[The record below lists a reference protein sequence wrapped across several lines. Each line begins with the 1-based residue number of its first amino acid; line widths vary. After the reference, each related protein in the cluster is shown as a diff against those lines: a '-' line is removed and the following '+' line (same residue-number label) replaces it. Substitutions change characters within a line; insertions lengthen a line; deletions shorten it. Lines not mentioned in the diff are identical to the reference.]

1 MKNWFRRRDR
11 AREIHEEV
19 ESHLA
24 MRAELNRAG
33 GMAPEE
39 ARTGARRQFGNAALI
54 EEDVRRVRS
63 FPWIES
69 LAQDARYALR
79 GFARSPVFT
88 ATAVL
93 TIALGIG
100 ASTAVFSLVD
110 RILFRPLPYPLAGQL
125 VSMGIVAPSVDKNEF
140 VFADAYVRWRAQ
152 QTPFSNITTFGF
164 ISDCDLSEQNAA
176 RLRCAM
182 VESTF
187 LPTFGIQPAL
197 GRNFTHAEDQP
208 NAPKVALLSYA
219 FWKSRFGGDTGVIG
233 RSISVDG
240 QPTNIVGVLPHD
252 FELFNLSPIDLL
264 IPEAIN
270 EAHPGNGRVFR
281 AFARLRPGVS
291 VEQARAA
298 MQPLFEQDRNSVPS
312 QFRKELRL
320 VIRPLRERQ
329 IGDMRMASWTLFG
342 AVLVVLLIAGANVAN
357 LMLARSASRRREWTI
372 RAAIGAGRWRL
383 ARQVLTE
390 SLLLASLGAAA
401 GCGLAWLLLRF
412 FVAAA
417 PHGILR
423 LDQASLDGR
432 VLSFAVALSLLS
444 GLLFGLAPA
453 MDTPIAGSMAAGRTV
468 VSGRGLLRHVLIA
481 AQIGASL
488 VLLTGAGLLLRS
500 LWNLEKVPL
509 GMDTGQTV
517 AAQFVIGK
525 GYQELPFFERLE
537 TRLRSLPGDPTYAIV
552 DNIPPYGGSRS
563 RPFFVL
569 DVEGRPPLPEGTGG
583 MVGWRYVTPGY
594 FAAMG
599 IPIIRGRAFTED
611 ERSAQDMPII
621 LSRELARRLFPGGDA
636 LGRHMLSTGQG
647 VWHTVVGIA
656 GDVINNGLDHRPDPE
671 YYELRKHF
679 ADATYNNRA
688 PAGGW
693 RGASVIVR
701 SPLSPET
708 MSKTLRAIMAE
719 LDPSVPVTVQ
729 TLQERAGTLTVASRF
744 DALLLGGFAG
754 VGLLLAAI
762 GIYGVIAFLVG
773 QRTREVGVRMALGA
787 TPSAVTRLFLRHAA
801 GWTLAGIAIGFAGA
815 LAVTRLLTSMLFQ
828 VSGRDPW
835 SLVAA
840 PALLLAVALAA
851 AWLPA
856 RRAAHIDPA
865 RTLREE

>member
-11 AREIHEEV
+11 SQEIHEEV
-19 ESHLA
+19 ERHLA
-24 MRAELNRAG
+24 MRAELNCAAG
-33 GMAPEE
+33 MSPDE

-54 EEDVRRVRS
+54 EEDVRGVRG
-63 FPWIES
+63 FPWLES

-88 ATAVL
+88 ATAIL

-110 RILFRPLPYPLAGQL
+110 RILFRPLPYPQADRL
-125 VSMGIVAPSVDKNEF
+125 VSIGIVAPSVDKSEF
-140 VFADAYVRWRAQ
+140 VFADAYVQMRAR
-152 QTPFSNITTFGF
+152 QTPFSQITTFGF
-164 ISDCDLSEQNAA
+164 INDCDLSEQNAV

-208 NAPKVALLSYA
+208 NASKVALLSYS
-219 FWKSRFGGDTGVIG
+219 FWKNRFGGDTGVVG

-240 QPTNIVGVLPHD
+240 QPTNIVGVLPRD

-270 EAHPGNGRVFR
+270 EARPGNGRVFR
-281 AFARLRPGVS
+281 AFGRLRPGVG

-298 MQPLFEQDRNSVPS
+298 MEPLFEEQRRTVPP

-320 VIRPLRERQ
+320 VIRPLRDRQ
-329 IGDMRMASWTLFG
+329 IGDMRLASWTLFA
-342 AVLVVLLIAGANVAN
+342 AVLVVLLIASANVAN

-390 SLLLASLGAAA
+390 SVLLASIGAVA

-412 FVAAA
+412 FAAAA
-417 PHGILR
+417 PHGIMR

-432 VLSFAVALSLLS
+432 VLLFAIALALAS
-444 GLLFGLAPA
+444 GVLFGLAPA
-453 MDTPIAGSMAAGRTV
+453 LDTPAASMAAGRTV
-468 VSGRGLLRHVLIA
+468 VSSRGLLRHVLIA
-481 AQIGASL
+481 AQIAASL
-488 VLLTGAGLLLRS
+488 ILLAGAGLLLRS

-509 GMDTGQTV
+509 GMDTERTV
-517 AAQFVIGK
+517 AAQFVIGR
-525 GYQELPFFERLE
+525 GYDELAFFTRLE
-537 TRLRSLPGDPTYAIV
+537 ARLQSLPGSPVYAIS
-552 DNIPPYGGSRS
+552 DNIPPYGGFRG

-569 DVEGRPPLPEGTGG
+569 NVEGRPPFPEGTGG

-599 IPIIRGRAFTED
+599 IPMVRGRAFTEE
-611 ERSAQDMPII
+611 ERNAQEMPIV
-621 LSRELARRLFPGGDA
+621 LSRELAHRLFPESDA
-636 LGRHMLSTGQG
+636 LGRHILSTDKGA
-647 VWHTVVGIA
+647 WHTVVGVA
-656 GDVINNGLDHRPDPE
+656 GDVINVGLERRPEPE
-671 YYELRKHF
+671 YYELRKNF
-679 ADATYNNRA
+679 PDVTYANRQ
-688 PAGGW
+688 PGVGW

-701 SPLSPET
+701 SPLSTES
-708 MSKTLRAIMAE
+708 MSRNLRGILAE
-719 LDPSVPVTVQ
+719 LDPAVPVTVQ
-729 TLQERAGTLTVASRF
+729 TLQERASTLTVTPRF

-773 QRTREVGVRMALGA
+773 QRTREVGVRIALGA
-787 TPSAVTRLFLRHAA
+787 TPTAVTRMFLSHAA
-801 GWTLAGIAIGFAGA
+801 GWTLAGIVVGLAGS
-815 LAVTRLLTSMLFQ
+815 LAVTQLLAGMLFQ
-828 VSGRDPW
+828 VNARDPW
-835 SLVAA
+835 SLAVA
-840 PALLLAVALAA
+840 PALLLAVALTA

-856 RRAAHIDPA
+856 RRAARIDPV

>member
-11 AREIHEEV
+11 AQEVHEEI

-24 MRAELNRAG
+24 MRAELNRAA
-33 GMAPEE
+33 GMSSGD
-39 ARTGARRQFGNAALI
+39 ARSGARRQFGNAALI
-54 EEDVRRVRS
+54 EEDVRRVRG
-63 FPWIES
+63 FPWLES
-69 LAQDARYALR
+69 LLQDARYALR

-88 ATAVL
+88 ATAVI

-100 ASTAVFSLVD
+100 ASAAVFSLVD
-110 RILFRPLPYPLAGQL
+110 RILFRPLPYPQADRL
-125 VSMGIVAPSVDKNEF
+125 VSIGIVAPSVDKNEF
-140 VFADAYVRWRAQ
+140 VFGDAYVHLRDQ

-164 ISDCDLSEQNAA
+164 ISDCDLSEQNAT

-187 LPTFGIQPAL
+187 LPTFGVQPAI

-208 NAPKVALLSYA
+208 NASKVALLSYE

-240 QPTNIVGVLPHD
+240 QPTNIVGVLPRD

-270 EAHPGNGRVFR
+270 EARPGNGRVFR

-298 MQPLFEQDRNSVPS
+298 MQPLFEQERRAAPP

-329 IGDMRMASWTLFG
+329 IGDMRVASWTLFA
-342 AVLVVLLIAGANVAN
+342 AVLVVLLISSANVAN
-357 LMLARSASRRREWTI
+357 LILARAASRRREWTI

-390 SLLLASLGAAA
+390 SLLLASLGTVA

-417 PHGILR
+417 PHGIMR

-432 VLSFAVALSLLS
+432 VLLFAIALSLAS
-444 GLLFGLAPA
+444 GVLFGFAPA
-453 MDTPIAGSMAAGRTV
+453 IDTPVAGSMAAGRTV
-468 VSGRGLLRHVLIA
+468 VSTRGLLRHVLIA
-481 AQIGASL
+481 AQIAASL

-509 GMDTGQTV
+509 GMDTERTV
-517 AAQFVIGK
+517 AAQFVIRSGSN
-525 GYQELPFFERLE
+525 ELALFDRLE
-537 TRLRSLPGDPTYAIV
+537 TRLRGLPGAPAYAIS
-552 DNIPPYGGSRS
+552 DTIPPYGGYRG

-569 DVEGRPPLPEGTGG
+569 NVEGRPPYPEGAGG

-599 IPIIRGRAFTED
+599 IPIVRGRGFTEQ
-611 ERSAQDMPII
+611 ERDAQEMPIV
-621 LSRELARRLFPGGDA
+621 LSRELARRLFPDGDA
-636 LGRHMLSTGQG
+636 LGRHILSTDAG
-647 VWHTVVGIA
+647 VWHTVIGVA
-656 GDVINNGLDHRPDPE
+656 GDVINNGLDHQPEPE

-679 ADATYNNRA
+679 ADATYNNRQ
-688 PAGGW
+688 PGVGW
-693 RGASVIVR
+693 RAANVIVR
-701 SPLSPET
+701 SPLSPDS
-708 MSKTLRAIMAE
+708 MAKTLRGMIAE
-719 LDPSVPVTVQ
+719 LDPTVPVTVQ
-729 TLQERAGTLTVASRF
+729 TLQERAGTLTVAPRF

-787 TPSAVTRLFLRHAA
+787 TPTAVTRMFLRHAA
-801 GWTLAGIAIGFAGA
+801 GWTLAGIVAGLA
-815 LAVTRLLTSMLFQ
+815 GSLAVTRLLATMLFQ
-828 VSGRDPW
+828 VNARDPW
-835 SLVAA
+835 SLVVA
-840 PALLLAVALAA
+840 PALLLATALTA

-856 RRAAHIDPA
+856 RRAARIDPV

>member
-1 MKNWFRRRDR
+1 MKNRFRRRDR
-11 AREIHEEV
+11 AQEIHEEI

-24 MRAELNRAG
+24 MRAELNRAAG
-33 GMAPEE
+33 APPE
-39 ARTGARRQFGNAALI
+39 AARSSARRQFGNAALI
-54 EEDVRRVRS
+54 EEEVRRVRG
-63 FPWIES
+63 FPWLES
-69 LAQDARYALR
+69 LAQDASYAFR
-79 GFARSPVFT
+79 GFLRSPVFT

-110 RILFRPLPYPLAGQL
+110 RILFRPLPYPQADRL
-125 VSMGIVAPSVDKNEF
+125 VSIGIVAPSVDRNEF
-140 VFADAYVRWRAQ
+140 VFADAYVRMRGRQ
-152 QTPFSNITTFGF
+152 IPFSHITTFGF
-164 ISDCDLSEQNAA
+164 ISDCDLSERNAV
-176 RLRCAM
+176 RMQCAM

-208 NAPKVALLSYA
+208 NAAKVALLSYP
-219 FWKSRFGGDTGVIG
+219 FWKSRFGGDPAVVG

-240 QPTNIVGVLPHD
+240 QPTSVIGVLPRD
-252 FELFNLSPIDLL
+252 FELFNLSPFDLL

-270 EAHPGNGRVFR
+270 EAHPGNGRLFR

-298 MQPLFEQDRNSVPS
+298 MQTLFERERDSVPP
-312 QFRKELRL
+312 QFRKELSL
-320 VIRPLRERQ
+320 VIRPLRDRQ
-329 IGDMRMASWTLFG
+329 IGDLRIASWNLFG
-342 AVLVVLLIAGANVAN
+342 AVLVVLLIAAANVAN
-357 LMLARSASRRREWTI
+357 LMLARSASRRREWAI

-390 SLLLASLGAAA
+390 SLLLASMGAAA

-412 FVAAA
+412 FVAVA
-417 PHGILR
+417 PSGILR

-432 VLSFAVALSLLS
+432 VLLFAVALSLAS
-444 GLLFGLAPA
+444 GVLFGLAPA
-453 MDTPIAGSMAAGRTV
+453 FDTPGAGSRAAGRMV
-468 VSGRGLLRHVLIA
+468 VSTRGLLRHMLIA
-481 AQIGASL
+481 AQIAASL

-509 GMDTGQTV
+509 GMDTQQTI

-525 GYQELPFFERLE
+525 GSNELEFFERLE
-537 TRLRSLPGDPTYAIV
+537 SRLGELPGHPTFAIS
-552 DNIPPYGGSRS
+552 DTIPPYGGSRS

-569 DVEGRPPLPEGTGG
+569 DVEGRPPYPEGSGG
-583 MVGWRYVTPGY
+583 MVGWRYITPGY

-599 IPIIRGRAFTED
+599 IPMVRGRAFTEQ
-611 ERSAQDMPII
+611 ERDSKEMPII
-621 LSRELARRLFPGGDA
+621 LGRELARRLFPDGDA
-636 LGRHMLSTGQG
+636 LGRHMLNTGG
-647 VWHTVVGIA
+647 IWHNIVGIA
-656 GDVINNGLDHRPDPE
+656 GDVINNGLDHHPEPE

-679 ADATYNNRA
+679 ADETYNNRA

-693 RGASVIVR
+693 RGGTAIVR
-701 SPLSPET
+701 SALSPQT
-708 MSKTLRAIMAE
+708 MAKTLRSLIAD

-729 TLQERAGTLTVASRF
+729 TLQERAGHLTVTPRF

-754 VGLLLAAI
+754 IGLLLAAI
-762 GIYGVIAFLVG
+762 GIYGVMAFLVG

-787 TPSAVTRLFLRHAA
+787 TPAAVTRMFLRHAV
-801 GWTLAGIAIGFAGA
+801 GWTLAGIVAGLA
-815 LAVTRLLTSMLFQ
+815 GSLAVTRLLASMLFN
-828 VSGRDPW
+828 VGARDPW
-835 SLVAA
+835 SLAAA
-840 PALLLAVALAA
+840 PAVLLAVALAA

-856 RRAAHIDPA
+856 RRAALIDPV

>member
-1 MKNWFRRRDR
+1 MKNRFRRRDR
-11 AREIHEEV
+11 AQEIHEEI

-24 MRAELNRAG
+24 MRAELNRAAG
-33 GMAPEE
+33 APPE
-39 ARTGARRQFGNAALI
+39 AARSSARRQFGNAALI
-54 EEDVRRVRS
+54 EEEVRRVRG
-63 FPWIES
+63 FPWLES
-69 LAQDARYALR
+69 LAQDASYAFR
-79 GFARSPVFT
+79 GFLRSPVFT

-110 RILFRPLPYPLAGQL
+110 RILFRPLPYPQADRL
-125 VSMGIVAPSVDKNEF
+125 VSIGIVAPSVDRNEF
-140 VFADAYVRWRAQ
+140 VFADAYVRMRGRQ
-152 QTPFSNITTFGF
+152 IPFSHITTFGF
-164 ISDCDLSEQNAA
+164 ISDCDLSERNAV
-176 RLRCAM
+176 RMQCAM

-208 NAPKVALLSYA
+208 NAAKVALLSYP
-219 FWKSRFGGDTGVIG
+219 FWKSRFGGDPAVVG

-240 QPTNIVGVLPHD
+240 QPTSVIGVLPRD
-252 FELFNLSPIDLL
+252 FELFNLSPFDLL

-270 EAHPGNGRVFR
+270 EAHPGNGRLFR

-298 MQPLFEQDRNSVPS
+298 MQTLFERERDSVPP
-312 QFRKELRL
+312 QFRKELSL
-320 VIRPLRERQ
+320 VIRPLRDRQ
-329 IGDMRMASWTLFG
+329 IGDLRIASWNLFG
-342 AVLVVLLIAGANVAN
+342 AVLVVLLIAAANVAN
-357 LMLARSASRRREWTI
+357 LMLARSASRRREWAI

-390 SLLLASLGAAA
+390 SLLLASMGAAA

-412 FVAAA
+412 FVAVA
-417 PHGILR
+417 PSGILR

-432 VLSFAVALSLLS
+432 VLLFAVALSLAS
-444 GLLFGLAPA
+444 GVLFGLAPA
-453 MDTPIAGSMAAGRTV
+453 FDTPGAGSMAAGRTL
-468 VSGRGLLRHVLIA
+468 VSTRGLLRHMLIA
-481 AQIGASL
+481 AQIAASL

-509 GMDTGQTV
+509 GMDTQQTV

-525 GYQELPFFERLE
+525 GSNELEFFERLE
-537 TRLRSLPGDPTYAIV
+537 SRLGELPGHPTFAIS
-552 DNIPPYGGSRS
+552 DTIPPYGGSRS

-569 DVEGRPPLPEGTGG
+569 DVEGRPPYPEGSGG
-583 MVGWRYVTPGY
+583 MVGWRYITPGY

-599 IPIIRGRAFTED
+599 IPMVRGRAFTEQ
-611 ERSAQDMPII
+611 ERDSKEMPII
-621 LSRELARRLFPGGDA
+621 LGRELARRLFPDGDA
-636 LGRHMLSTGQG
+636 LGRHMLNTGG
-647 VWHTVVGIA
+647 IWHNIVGIA
-656 GDVINNGLDHRPDPE
+656 GDVINNGLDHPPEPE

-679 ADATYNNRA
+679 ADETYNNRA

-693 RGASVIVR
+693 RGGTAIVR
-701 SPLSPET
+701 SALSPQT
-708 MSKTLRAIMAE
+708 MAKTLRSLIAD

-729 TLQERAGTLTVASRF
+729 TLQERAGHLTVTPRF

-754 VGLLLAAI
+754 IGLLLAAI
-762 GIYGVIAFLVG
+762 GIYGVMAFLVG

-787 TPSAVTRLFLRHAA
+787 TPAAVTRMFLRHAV
-801 GWTLAGIAIGFAGA
+801 GWTLAGIVAGLA
-815 LAVTRLLTSMLFQ
+815 GSLAVTRLLASMLFN
-828 VSGRDPW
+828 VGARDPW
-835 SLVAA
+835 SLAAA
-840 PALLLAVALAA
+840 PAVLLAVALAA

-856 RRAAHIDPA
+856 RRAALIDPV

>member
-19 ESHLA
+19 ESHLE
-24 MRAELNRAG
+24 MRTELNRAA
-33 GMAPEE
+33 GMSPEE
-39 ARTGARRQFGNAALI
+39 ARSGARRQFGNAALI

-63 FPWIES
+63 FPWLES

-79 GFARSPVFT
+79 GFRRSPVFT
-88 ATAVL
+88 AAAVL

-110 RILFRPLPYPLAGQL
+110 RILFRPLPYPQADRL
-125 VSMGIVAPSVDKNEF
+125 VSIGIIAPSVDKNEF
-140 VFADAYVRWRAQ
+140 VFADGYVRWRDR

-164 ISDCDLSEQNAA
+164 ISDCDLSEQNAV
-176 RLRCAM
+176 RMRCAM

-208 NAPKVALLSYA
+208 NASKVALLSYA
-219 FWKSRFGGDTGVIG
+219 LWKSRFGGDSEVIG

-240 QPTNIVGVLPHD
+240 QPTRIVGVLPHD

-270 EAHPGNGRVFR
+270 EARPGNGRVFR

-298 MQPLFEQDRNSVPS
+298 MQSPFEQDRRSVPP
-312 QFRKELRL
+312 QFRKELSL

-329 IGDMRMASWTLFG
+329 IGDMRIASWALFG
-342 AVLVVLLIAGANVAN
+342 AVLVVLLIASANVAN

-383 ARQVLTE
+383 VRQVLTE

-417 PHGILR
+417 PQGILR
-423 LDQASLDGR
+423 LNQASLDGR
-432 VLSFAVALSLLS
+432 VLLFAVALSLAS
-444 GLLFGLAPA
+444 GVLFGLAPA
-453 MDTPIAGSMAAGRTV
+453 LETPEAASMAAGRTV

-481 AQIGASL
+481 AQIAASL

-509 GMDTGQTV
+509 GMDAGQTV
-517 AAQFVIGK
+517 AAQLTIGK
-525 GYQELPFFERLE
+525 GHDYLAFFERLE
-537 TRLRSLPGDPTYAIV
+537 TRLRGLPGGPVYAIA

-569 DVEGRPPLPEGTGG
+569 NVEGRPPLPEGTGG
-583 MVGWRYVTPGY
+583 MVGWRYATPGY

-599 IPIIRGRAFTED
+599 IPLVRGRGFTED
-611 ERSAQDMPII
+611 ERSAQEMPII
-621 LSRELARRLFPGGDA
+621 LSRELARRLFPDGDA
-636 LGRHMLSTGQG
+636 LGKHMLSTGDG
-647 VWHTVVGIA
+647 VWHTVVGVA
-656 GDVINNGLDHRPDPE
+656 GDVINNGLDHQPDPE

-679 ADATYNNRA
+679 ADATYNNA

-693 RGASVIVR
+693 RGAWVIVR
-701 SPLSPET
+701 SPLQPQAVAK
-708 MSKTLRAIMAE
+708 MLRGIVAE
-719 LDPSVPVTVQ
+719 MDASVPVTVQ
-729 TLQERAGTLTVASRF
+729 TLRERAGNLTTGPRF

-787 TPSAVTRLFLRHAA
+787 TPAAVTGMFLRHAA
-801 GWTLAGIAIGFAGA
+801 GWTLAGVAAGLA
-815 LAVTRLLTSMLFQ
+815 GSLAVTRLVASMLFQ
-828 VSGRDPW
+828 VDAHDPW
-835 SLVAA
+835 SLAAA
-840 PALLLAVALAA
+840 PAILLAVALAA

-856 RRAAHIDPA
+856 RRAARIDPV

>member
-11 AREIHEEV
+11 SQEIHEEV
-19 ESHLA
+19 ESHVA
-24 MRAELNRAG
+24 MRAELNRAA
-33 GMAPEE
+33 GMSPDE

-54 EEDVRRVRS
+54 EEDVRSVRGI
-63 FPWIES
+63 PWLES

-100 ASTAVFSLVD
+100 TSTAVFSLVD
-110 RILFRPLPYPLAGQL
+110 RILFRPLPYPQADRL
-125 VSMGIVAPSVDKNEF
+125 VSIGIIAPSVDKNEF
-140 VFADAYVRWRAQ
+140 VFADAYVRLRDR
-152 QTPFSNITTFGF
+152 QTAFSNITTFGF
-164 ISDCDLSEQNAA
+164 INDCDLSEANAV
-176 RLRCAM
+176 RLRCAQ

-208 NAPKVALLSYA
+208 NASKVALLSYP

-240 QPTNIVGVLPHD
+240 QPTHIVGVLPRD

-270 EAHPGNGRVFR
+270 EARPGNGRVFR
-281 AFARLRPGVS
+281 AFARLRPGIS

-298 MQPLFEQDRNSVPS
+298 VQPIFEQERRGVPP
-312 QFRKELRL
+312 QFRNELRL
-320 VIRPLRERQ
+320 VIRPLRDRQ
-329 IGDMRMASWTLFG
+329 IGDMRTASWTLFA
-342 AVLVVLLIAGANVAN
+342 AVLVVLLIASANVAN

-390 SLLLASLGAAA
+390 SLLLASLGAIA
-401 GCGLAWLLLRF
+401 GCGLSWLLLRF

-417 PHGILR
+417 PHGIMR

-432 VLSFAVALSLLS
+432 VLLFAVALSMAS
-444 GLLFGLAPA
+444 GVLFGFAPA
-453 MDTPIAGSMAAGRTV
+453 IDAPAGGGMAAGRTV
-468 VSGRGLLRHVLIA
+468 VSARGLLRHILIA
-481 AQIGASL
+481 AQIAASL
-488 VLLTGAGLLLRS
+488 ILLSGAGLLLRS

-509 GMDTGQTV
+509 GIDTQQTV
-517 AAQFVIGK
+517 AAQFVIGR
-525 GYQELPFFERLE
+525 GYNDLSFFARLE
-537 TRLRSLPGDPTYAIV
+537 ERLRSLPGSPAYAIS
-552 DNIPPYGGSRS
+552 DTIPPYGGYRG

-569 DVEGRPPLPEGTGG
+569 NVEGRPPFPEGSGG

-599 IPIIRGRAFTED
+599 IPIVRGRAFTEA
-611 ERSAQDMPII
+611 ERSSQEMPII
-621 LSRELARRLFPGGDA
+621 LSRELAHRLFPDGDA
-636 LGRHMLSTGQG
+636 LGRHILSTNAG
-647 VWHTVVGIA
+647 VWHTVVGVA
-656 GDVINNGLDHRPDPE
+656 ADAINNGLDHHPEPE
-671 YYELRKHF
+671 YYELRKTF
-679 ADATYNNRA
+679 PDATYNNRQ
-688 PAGGW
+688 PGVGW
-693 RGASVIVR
+693 RAASVIVR
-701 SPLSPET
+701 SPLARES
-708 MSKTLRAIMAE
+708 MSKTLRGILAD
-719 LDPSVPVTVQ
+719 LDPAVPVAVQ
-729 TLQERAGTLTVASRF
+729 TLQERASTLTIAPRF
-744 DALLLGGFAG
+744 DAVLLSGFAG

-787 TPSAVTRLFLRHAA
+787 TPTAVTGMFLRHAG
-801 GWTLAGIAIGFAGA
+801 GWTLAGIVAGLA
-815 LAVTRLLTSMLFQ
+815 GSLAVTNLLASMLFQ
-828 VSGRDPW
+828 VSARDPW
-835 SLVAA
+835 SLAAA
-840 PALLLAVALAA
+840 PALLLAVALTA

-856 RRAAHIDPA
+856 RRAARIDPV